1 VSPPQQLQQ
10 APVSS
15 SWLSAPR
22 RASMANPLVRIA
34 AVEGGDQVRRALASL
49 VRPPPSC
56 SHSQHQHRRRG
67 EAFRRRPS
75 RLSCSSSS
83 SSAADAEPHRLALP
97 EEE

>member
-34 AVEGGDQVRRALASL
+34 AVEGGDQIRRALASL

-56 SHSQHQHRRRG
+56 SHQHRRRG

-75 RLSCSSSS
+75 RLSSSS